1 MMSEELKV
9 MDKRITKVD
18 YAFMK
23 VTLAVA
29 LLILAVPG
37 RADDRSGRIQVG
49 AGLLYRNGM
58 DLTVAYER
66 ETNYHHAWEFLGNVY
81 LQWKECASCG
91 HICPE
96 SFWHNY
102 NTWGVGAAYKPCVTR
117 GKNHHGNLRLGGS
130 LGSDR
135 EHLVGGIHAG
145 YEHSYSLRKGW
156 QLFWQVKTD
165 LMISG
170 RDLFR
175 TGVVIGVKIPTK

>member
-1 MMSEELKV
+1 MKNGRSRMKNPVLRKWLVSAVFLSV
-9 MDKRITKVD
+9 GVLS
-18 YAFMK
+18 AF
-23 VTLAVA
+23 
-29 LLILAVPG
+29 
-37 RADDRSGRIQVG
+37 ADDRSGRIQIG

-58 DLTVAYER
+58 ELTAAYEH
-66 ETNYHHAWEFLGNVY
+66 ETNYHHAWEYFGSVY
-81 LQWKECASCG
+81 LQWKECPSCG

-102 NTWGVGAAYKPCVTR
+102 SSWSVGAAYKPCVVR

-135 EHLVGGIHAG
+135 HHLLGGIHAG

-156 QLFWQVKTD
+156 QVYWQVKTD

-175 TGVVIGVKIPTK
+175 TGVAIGVKIPTGK